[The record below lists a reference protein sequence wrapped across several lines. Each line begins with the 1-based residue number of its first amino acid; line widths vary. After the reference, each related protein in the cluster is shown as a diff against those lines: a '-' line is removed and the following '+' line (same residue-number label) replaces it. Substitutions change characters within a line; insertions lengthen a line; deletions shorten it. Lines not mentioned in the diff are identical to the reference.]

1 MGVPERRKQKP
12 PRQQARGL
20 LAIAVPLA
28 DDGAVATG
36 NKPTRASRP
45 HFVVAGAGFSGAVLA
60 RRLVETLEAA
70 RVTVLDERP
79 HIGGNCHTERDA
91 STGVMLHVYGPHIF
105 NTSDERVWEYVNR
118 FASFGP
124 FVNRVKAV
132 TSRGVFG
139 LPINLHTINQF
150 FGKTFSP
157 AEARA
162 FIASHGDRSI
172 GKPRNFEEQAL
183 KMLGRDLYETF
194 FYGYTKKQW
203 GCEPRE
209 LPASVLKRL
218 PVRFDYNDNYYD
230 KRFQG
235 IPLDGYSAIIEKI
248 LRHPRIA
255 VRLGERLDPAAPPD
269 CAHLFFTGSL
279 DAFFKYRLGRLGYRT
294 VTFERHEQAGDYQ
307 GNAQVNYPEMDV
319 PWTRITE
326 HKHFTPWETHERTVY
341 FKEFS
346 KETEPCDTPY
356 YPKRLAADMPLLVR
370 YRELA
375 RQQCGVSFLG
385 RLGTYRYMDMAPT
398 IGEALDFADR
408 FLPAWVSGADL
419 PVFPNEDSAA

>member
-1 MGVPERRKQKP
+1 MRRRQNP
-12 PRQQARGL
+12 PCQQARAR
-20 LAIAVPLA
+20 LAFLAAVA
-28 DDGAVATG
+28 DDGGLMA
-36 NKPTRASRP
+36 PASRSRRPRRP

-60 RRLVETLEAA
+60 RRLVETLKFAK
-70 RVTVLDERP
+70 VTVLDERP

-132 TSRGVFG
+132 TGRGVFG
-139 LPINLHTINQF
+139 MPVNLHTINQF
-150 FGKTFSP
+150 FGSTFSP
-157 AEARA
+157 AEARE
-162 FIASHGDRSI
+162 FVASLGDRSI
-172 GKPRNFEEQAL
+172 GEPRNFEEQAL

-230 KRFQG
+230 KKFQG
-235 IPLDGYSAIIEKI
+235 IPLDGYSAIVEKI
-248 LRHPRIA
+248 LRHPRIE
-255 VRLGERLDPAAPPD
+255 VRLGQRVDPAAPPD

-279 DAFFKYRLGRLGYRT
+279 DAFFGCRLGRLGYRT
-294 VTFERHEQAGDYQ
+294 VTFERHEQEGDYQ
-307 GNAQVNYPEMDV
+307 GNAQVNYPGMDV

-326 HKHFTPWETHERTVY
+326 HKHFTPWENHARTVY

-346 KETEPCDTPY
+346 KETGPCDTPY
-356 YPKRLAADMPLLVR
+356 YPKRLAADMPLLAR

-375 RQQCGVSFLG
+375 RQQRGVSFLG

-408 FLPAWVSGADL
+408 FLPAWASGADL
-419 PVFPNEDSAA
+419 PVFPNEESPS